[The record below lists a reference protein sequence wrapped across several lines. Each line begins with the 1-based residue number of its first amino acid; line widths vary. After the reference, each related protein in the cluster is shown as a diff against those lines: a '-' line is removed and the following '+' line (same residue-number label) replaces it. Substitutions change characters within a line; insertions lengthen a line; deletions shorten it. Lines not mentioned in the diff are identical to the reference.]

1 MAKENPRARRLGEQI
16 QRELTELLRRNVKDD
31 RIGNVTITAVAVTGD
46 LRTAKVFYL
55 VFGKQ
60 GPDPKVQKGLESAA
74 GFLRNALSK
83 SLMIRYTPTLS
94 FELDTSIEHGVRLTQ
109 LIDSVNRPAAAEHGS
124 APAAASPAAKPD
136 PRTAA
141 GADAGGGAGEEDD
154 DGHVI
159 DAGDYIPLPKAG
171 RRDDAE

>member
-1 MAKENPRARRLGEQI
+1 MFR
-16 QRELTELLRRNVKDD
+16 
-31 RIGNVTITAVAVTGD
+31 
-46 LRTAKVFYL
+46 VFSKFNAL
-55 VFGKQ
+55 FVR
-60 GPDPKVQKGLESAA
+60 PKVCLVNWAIVA
-74 GFLRNALSK
+74 PCLSLK
-83 SLMIRYTPTLS
+83 QIRGAIQEYQ
-94 FELDTSIEHGVRLTQ
+94 TQ

-141 GADAGGGAGEEDD
+141 GADAGAGAGEEDD